1 MRMQIK
7 TLAVEDFPRCA
18 GLWNM
23 KKQRALA
30 DRFYSELQS
39 GNRVTWVCAQGETL
53 LGEIS
58 LVFEMNDPDYTIPLK
73 RAYVSH
79 LIVKKDCR
87 RQGIGRS
94 LVEHVIEQAQQM
106 EIKELTIGVDLD
118 NFAALRLYTK
128 AGFDRVLAVCEDKD
142 GRYVKLMKGL

>member
-1 MRMQIK
+1 MQIK

-18 GLWNM
+18 ELWNL
-23 KKQRALA
+23 KKQRTLA
-30 DRFYSELQS
+30 DRFYSNLQR
-39 GNRVTWVCAQGETL
+39 GNRMTWVCEDEGAL

-58 LVFEMNDPDYTIPLK
+58 LVFNMEESDYTIAGK

-79 LIVKKDCR
+79 LIVKKSCR

-94 LVEHVIEQAQQM
+94 LVEHVIEQAKQM
-106 EIKELTIGVDLD
+106 GLQELTIGVDLD
-118 NFAALRLYTK
+118 NFAALCLYTK

-142 GRYVKLMKGL
+142 GRYVKLMKPL

>member
-1 MRMQIK
+1 MLMQIK

-30 DRFYSELQS
+30 DLFYNDLCS
-39 GNRVTWVCAQGETL
+39 GNRVTYVCEENGAL

-58 LVFEMNDPDYTIPLK
+58 LVFEMNDPDYTIPHK

-79 LIVKKDCR
+79 LVVKKEHR
-87 RQGIGRS
+87 RQGIGRA
-94 LVEHVIEQAQQM
+94 LVKQVIEQAKLRGF
-106 EIKELTIGVDLD
+106 KELSIGVDLD
-118 NFAALRLYTK
+118 NFAALQLYTK
-128 AGFDRVLAVCEDKD
+128 AGFDRVLAVCVDKD
-142 GRYVKLMKGL
+142 GRYVKLMKSL